1 MQILILMYC
10 LITVFTS
17 VVCTRNFLEM
27 LKRDLQCMK
36 FLIQPDVVIYEY
48 KLLAGPKKCH

>member
-10 LITVFTS
+10 LITRFAS

-27 LKRDLQCMK
+27 LKRNLQCMK